1 MSKEYKNPKAKV
13 ISSSDK
19 YQVIIAENEEV
30 LSACIEGDTSAC
42 QSFFAD
48 SLQEAERILDE
59 HTTIPGKGGV
69 IIPPDSGEPSLLV
82 PPMRTRDDIGKAEA
96 EFFDRIWYDRH
107 KNRLKQIPCGIAHHV
122 NGNLEDNRIENLEW
136 VGQPRGDTKVQ
147 RRYGEEIARAKE
159 EKYGKGQ
166 LGPYTD
172 FEWGMI
178 NGKLSALRW
187 VLGDE
192 WDMLDT

>member
-1 MSKEYKNPKAKV
+1 M
-13 ISSSDK
+13 
-19 YQVIIAENEEV
+19 
-30 LSACIEGDTSAC
+30 EGDTSAG

-69 IIPPDSGEPSLLV
+69 IIPPDGDQPSLMVL
-82 PPMRTRDDIGKAEA
+82 PMRTRDDIAAAEE
-96 EFFDRIWYDRH
+96 EFYDKVWYDRH
-107 KNRLKQIPCGIAHHV
+107 KNHLEKSPCGSAHHV
-122 NGNLEDNRIENLEW
+122 NGNPEDNRLENLEW
-136 VGQPRGDTKVQ
+136 VGQPQGDKALRQAGEDAARTK
-147 RRYGEEIARAKE
+147 ED
-159 EKYGKGQ
+159 KYGKDN